1 MHCRYKNM
9 LSLIRLTILLFTLM
23 TGSVIAADSKGN
35 YQVMGLGKSSC
46 KAFIASDAEGKAFF
60 YSWLAGYMT
69 AYNRI
74 ENDTYSIL
82 GQSKKLAN
90 LEGWLQDYCHLNPTL
105 DFSNAIHKLLIKL
118 NYTRVK
124 RKPSEFLVK

>member
-1 MHCRYKNM
+1 MM
-9 LSLIRLTILLFTLM
+9 SLIRLTILLFTLM

>member
-1 MHCRYKNM
+1 M
-9 LSLIRLTILLFTLM
+9 LSLLRLTILLFTLM
-23 TGSVIAADSKGN
+23 TGSVIAADSMGN

-82 GQSKKLAN
+82 GRSKKLAN

>member
-1 MHCRYKNM
+1 M

>member
-1 MHCRYKNM
+1 M

-82 GQSKKLAN
+82 GRSKKLAN

>member
-1 MHCRYKNM
+1 
-9 LSLIRLTILLFTLM
+9 M